1 MASLAALKDLFR
13 ITWSAIASLS
23 TLNSYLVL
31 QVIHL
36 DPLRSAAIDLGAL
49 EFAAP
54 AVPPGELF
62 QVLLALPYHC
72 WTSGES
78 SANFALSHGRS
89 ATDG

>member
-23 TLNSYLVL
+23 TLNLYPVL
-31 QVIHL
+31 QVTHP

-54 AVPPGELF
+54 VVPPGELF
-62 QVLLALPYHC
+62 QVLPAFPNHC
-72 WTSGES
+72 RTSWGEFS
-78 SANFALSHGRS
+78 KICSFS
-89 ATDG
+89 